1 MKKNDNISVQF
12 LEWFFDRM
20 SDVIR
25 YSGTKVL
32 NKENL
37 AEHSYYVSVLA
48 DSIAEDIEY
57 KHEINIDRYKVLK
70 YALYHDIEEIFTGD
84 IVTPLKYKSQDLRVK
99 FEEVWN
105 LILREEL
112 ESHFQ
117 WNMHIAEMILN
128 TYSEY
133 GEGKDEIL
141 ENKIVKF
148 ADILQALSYTM
159 SELHL
164 GNTYLKHISNNLL
177 ITLEKKYGKDKY
189 FSSYVKEI
197 LEFVKEN
204 LD

>member
-1 MKKNDNISVQF
+1 
-12 LEWFFDRM
+12 
-20 SDVIR
+20 
-25 YSGTKVL
+25 
-32 NKENL
+32 
-37 AEHSYYVSVLA
+37 
-48 DSIAEDIEY
+48 
-57 KHEINIDRYKVLK
+57 
-70 YALYHDIEEIFTGD
+70 
-84 IVTPLKYKSQDLRVK
+84 
-99 FEEVWN
+99 
-105 LILREEL
+105 
-112 ESHFQ
+112 
-117 WNMHIAEMILN
+117 MILN